1 MRAARLSP
9 PKWHM
14 RYLILISS
22 TRRESGRLNGRLN
35 GSLSGRLTPGALW
48 DRAARK
54 IMKIRDRAWM
64 NVIAEKDGL
73 VAQNFDA
80 QVSIKVKIRTCNCRK
95 AQVPCQR
102 CQ

>member
-1 MRAARLSP
+1 
-9 PKWHM
+9 
-14 RYLILISS
+14 
-22 TRRESGRLNGRLN
+22 
-35 GSLSGRLTPGALW
+35 
-48 DRAARK
+48 
-54 IMKIRDRAWM
+54 MKIRDRAWM